1 MNLPIPDEP
10 QTPDDKQTRRSS
22 HCYPSRHPFEYG
34 MVMRE
39 VIHDVGESARSDTDN
54 ATVMVV
60 RELKWL
66 RTLLCWAWRQREAH
80 INAAPS
86 HYTAE
91 QARAWVAGWDAA
103 FDRFWHLHKVKNDL
117 VDAVPSEDTKYG

>member
-1 MNLPIPDEP
+1 
-10 QTPDDKQTRRSS
+10 
-22 HCYPSRHPFEYG
+22 

-39 VIHDVGESARSDTDN
+39 VIHEVGEEGRAKTDN
-54 ATVMVV
+54 AIVMVV

-66 RTLLCWAWRQREAH
+66 RTLLCWAWRQRKGH
-80 INAAPS
+80 INAAPQ

-103 FDRFWHLHKVKNDL
+103 FDRFWHLHKAKNDL
-117 VDAVPSEDTKYG
+117 VDAVPDEDTKYG